1 MLNTTRTALAL
12 LFSFAMLTSWA
23 MAGTSGGMN
32 GTVTDAK
39 TGAPLPGV
47 HVRISSSSQ
56 TVETTTDA
64 HGHYSAFALQ
74 PDTYTLTA
82 VKPGYEATSISGND
96 VEADQ
101 TQVYDIQLTPTP
113 PSAPQSP

>member
-1 MLNTTRTALAL
+1 MLKKTLTALAL
-12 LFSFAMLTSWA
+12 LFSFAMLTGWA
-23 MAGTSGGMN
+23 IAGTSGGID

-47 HVRISSSSQ
+47 HLRISSSSQ
-56 TVETTTDA
+56 TIETTTDA

-82 VKPGYEATSISGND
+82 VKPGYETTSISGND

-101 TQVYDIQLTPTP
+101 TQVYDIQLTPSP
-113 PSAPQSP
+113 PSTPQP

>member
-1 MLNTTRTALAL
+1 MLYKMRTALAL

-23 MAGTSGGMN
+23 MAGTSGGID

-39 TGAPLPGV
+39 TGAPIPGV
-47 HVRISSSSQ
+47 HLRISSSSQ
-56 TVETTTDA
+56 TIETTTDA
-64 HGHYSAFALQ
+64 KGHYSAFALQ

-82 VKPGYEATSISGND
+82 AKPGYEATSVTGND

-101 TQVYDIQLTPTP
+101 TQQYDIQLTPAPTAP
-113 PSAPQSP
+113 PSP